1 MDTRATSMT
10 KTKLVL
16 CFAFQTRRGQFQT
29 ISAWRGGDG
38 DEPCVRERKQLVL
51 TKGLCASSCTDY
63 YPCFTHSFLTETLCR
78 MYFSNYPH
86 FTNDTLGLRGI
97 SNLLK
102 TEELIYKQWAR
113 NSTPASLNSNS
124 SPKHYAK
131 MPLYNLEGI
140 STNKRKQTL
149 FFLTWK

>member
-1 MDTRATSMT
+1 MKILFKASLIPAELNVLDYLTQRRALGICSFNKYLLSVCDGMDTRATSMT

-63 YPCFTHSFLTETLCR
+63 YPCMLTHSFLTETLCR
-78 MYFSNYPH
+78 MYFYNYPH

-102 TEELIYKQWAR
+102 TEELIYKQQ
-113 NSTPASLNSNS
+113 S
-124 SPKHYAK
+124 
-131 MPLYNLEGI
+131 
-140 STNKRKQTL
+140 
-149 FFLTWK
+149 